1 MRTVFK
7 DASSIESI
15 VWDMKLADLP
25 RSSNRARINE
35 LFNGNPPYSDAEQI
49 ENNITTNVNW
59 LDGTKIAHDARQQFS
74 QAFLKPGNFFS
85 VKLDSGPIHKR
96 QEWSEVITTAINKRL
111 KKSLR
116 YRETLRNVFAQVVL
130 HGVGPVA
137 WENRQEWCP
146 TMFSMADVLLPS
158 QTLLTMENV
167 QHFALFRRYTASKLW
182 RMTHGPRV
190 DKGWQMETVNAC
202 IKWAHEQRGK
212 TQSSNEQVYSPE
224 KIAEDIKSDLGLY
237 QSDAVPTIDCWD
249 FYYLDD
255 SDKNFG
261 WKRRIVLDTPSLSDA
276 TKASGA
282 KITASTKNFLN
293 GRNQFLFDPGN
304 RNYASKLNE
313 IVHFQFA
320 DGSVVAPF
328 RYHSVRS
335 IGFLLYA
342 VCHIQNRLRCKL
354 NDSAFEDLMQYFRV
368 SNPQDAERLKKV
380 DLVNLGIIPDGL
392 NFVNKAERWDTNP
405 QLAQLVMSLN
415 RQQMAENATGFTQ
428 DFGHDPNRGEKEKT
442 ATQVAAEV
450 NKSTAMVGG
459 ILQDAYG
466 YQQFQ
471 YEEICRRMCI
481 KNSRDQDAMKFRKQC
496 LAAGVPPDYLDAERW
511 TINPERVIGN
521 GNKQVELA
529 QLGMLMQNIDRYDPD
544 SQRIILRDFTFAA
557 TDDPAKTL
565 LLVPQEKTLVTHSVH
580 DAELS
585 AATLLSG
592 LPMGLK
598 QGVNHGEYAATL
610 IGMLKTKVEEIMA
623 AGGVAPAPVLAGL
636 ENIAGMTIEGEPI
649 EGNGAANHIAIMEQ
663 VESNAQLVKQLNDAL
678 TKLLNEVKGM
688 AQRLAEQQ
696 QQEGAQNGQMAP
708 EDAVKLKSQLVLAEA
723 KADEIRQKGDLKLKQ
738 KQEEHEL
745 KMANEIRKTQV
756 DEAATDLV
764 TQGEIRRQAQRNLE
778 EQTVST

>member
-1 MRTVFK
+1 VRTVFK
-7 DASSIESI
+7 DASSIESV

-35 LFNGNPPYSDAEQI
+35 LFNGNPPYSDEEQI

-74 QAFLKPGNFFS
+74 QAFLKPGNFFT

-96 QEWSEVITTAINKRL
+96 QEWSDVITTAINKRL

-137 WENRQEWCP
+137 WENRQKWCP

-167 QHFALFRRYTASKLW
+167 QHFALFRRYTPSQLW

-190 DKGWQMETVNAC
+190 DKGWQMSTVDAC
-202 IKWAHEQRGK
+202 IEWAYKQRGK
-212 TQSSNEQVYSPE
+212 TQSSNAQVYSPE

-255 SDKNFG
+255 SKKNYG

-276 TKASGA
+276 SKSSGA
-282 KITASTKNFLN
+282 KTNIIGGK
-293 GRNQFLFDPGN
+293 NQFLFDPGN
-304 RNYASKLNE
+304 RNYAGDLDE
-313 IVHFQFA
+313 IIHFQFA

-335 IGFLLYA
+335 VGFLLYA

-354 NDSAFEDLMQYFRV
+354 NDAAFEDLMQYFRV
-368 SNPQDAERLKKV
+368 ANPTDVERLKKV
-380 DLVNLGIIPDGL
+380 DLVNYGIIPEGL
-392 NFVNKAERWDTNP
+392 NFVSKSERWDVNH
-405 QLAQLVMSLN
+405 QLSQVVMNFN
-415 RQQMAENATGFTQ
+415 RQQMAENATGYNQ
-428 DFGHDPNRGEKEKT
+428 DFGHDPSRGEKEKT

-450 NKSTAMVGG
+450 NKSTAMVGA

-466 YQQFQ
+466 YQEFQ
-471 YEEICRRMCI
+471 YVEICRRMCL
-481 KNSRDQDAMKFRKQC
+481 KNSSDIDASKFRKEC
-496 LAAGVPPDYLDAERW
+496 LKAGVPEEYLDSDRW
-511 TINPERVIGN
+511 NVNAERVIGN

-529 QLGMLMQNIDRYDPD
+529 QNNMLMQNIDRFDPD
-544 SQRIILRDFTFAA
+544 AQRLILRQFTFAA
-557 TDDPAKTL
+557 TDDPALTL
-565 LLVPQEKTLVTHSVH
+565 QLVPQEKTLVTHSVH

-585 AATLLSG
+585 ASTLLSG

-610 IGMLKTKVEEIMA
+610 IGMMKAKVEEIMA
-623 AGGVAPAPVLAGL
+623 SGGVAPAPVLAGL
-636 ENIAGMTIEGEPI
+636 ENIAGMTVEGEPI
-649 EGNGAANHIAIMEQ
+649 EGNGAANHIAIMEN
-663 VESNAQLVKQLNDAL
+663 VESNAQLVKQLNDSL
-678 TKLLNEVKGM
+678 TQMLNEVKGM

-696 QQEGAQNGQMAP
+696 QAEQQQGGGMDPA
-708 EDAVKLKSQLVLAEA
+708 DAVKLKSQMILAEA
-723 KADEIRQKGDLKLKQ
+723 KAEDIRKKGELKLKQ

-745 KMANEIRKTQV
+745 KMANTIRETQV
-756 DEAATDLV
+756 DEAATDLL
-764 TQGEIRRQAQRNLE
+764 TQGQIRRQAKENME
-778 EQTVST
+778 EPALST